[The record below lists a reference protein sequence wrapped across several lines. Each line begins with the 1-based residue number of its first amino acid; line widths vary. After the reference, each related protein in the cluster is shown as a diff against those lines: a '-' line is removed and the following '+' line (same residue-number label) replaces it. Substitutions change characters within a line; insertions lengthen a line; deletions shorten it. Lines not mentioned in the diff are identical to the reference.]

1 MANHKR
7 NKNRN
12 GASAQAG
19 GDNLSPAEKHKNWT
33 SSKVERAGQD
43 DYNVIQQ
50 KTKDTSATVNFLN
63 IIDGLMYYIRM
74 NEGVPGSK
82 VKEGTLAKY
91 TGRLAEQKNS
101 LNQLAA
107 EICKDTGR
115 EYRPPRGYKNP
126 LISEKPQQKAK
137 KAPAKP
143 AVKAAEKSAGDA
155 PAKVTAESLAVSS
168 GPAAALVIPP
178 KAADAHSAP
187 AMAAAS
193 A

>member
-1 MANHKR
+1 MANHKK

-19 GDNLSPAEKHKNWT
+19 GDNLSPAEKHRNWT

-50 KTKDTSATVNFLN
+50 KTKDTSSTVNFLN
-63 IIDGLMYYIRM
+63 IIDGLMYYLRM
-74 NEGVPGSK
+74 NEGVEGSK
-82 VKEGTLAKY
+82 VKVGTVAKY
-91 TGRLAEQKNS
+91 TGRLTAIKGD
-101 LNQLAA
+101 LNLLAA

-143 AVKAAEKSAGDA
+143 AAKAADKNAGDA
-155 PAKVTAESLAVSS
+155 SAKVTAGSPAASTGSS
-168 GPAAALVIPP
+168 AALVIPP

-187 AMAAAS
+187 AMAAS